1 MDYFKRIS
9 IEQELQKAHV
19 NNYLTKE
26 DSGGGESIDK
36 GIADELGYADKN
48 AAIKKSGKE
57 IKEKLKGHST
67 ELESSKI
74 MLMGE
79 MESLA
84 KQIGI
89 MPMCPMDGWR
99 VKDYGKVIN
108 KVPNKYSYDQMYPQE
123 KGQPEMIA
131 SNEQTV
137 VVTPEQKEKWD
148 SLTGQRTSMLI
159 SALTLLKLALL

>member
-1 MDYFKRIS
+1 
-9 IEQELQKAHV
+9 
-19 NNYLTKE
+19 
-26 DSGGGESIDK
+26 
-36 GIADELGYADKN
+36 
-48 AAIKKSGKE
+48 
-57 IKEKLKGHST
+57 
-67 ELESSKI
+67 
-74 MLMGE
+74 MGE